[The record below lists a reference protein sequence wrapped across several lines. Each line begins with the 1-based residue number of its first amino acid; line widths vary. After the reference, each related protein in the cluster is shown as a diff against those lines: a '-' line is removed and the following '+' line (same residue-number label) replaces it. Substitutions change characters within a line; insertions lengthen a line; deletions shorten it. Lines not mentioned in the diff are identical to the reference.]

1 MVTVS
6 VPVMDNNGTTFDL
19 DQCRAAIRAA
29 TTAITEL
36 MGLLW
41 QVEDAELGPLLGTLD
56 QLAALAEVPALLSF
70 VRRSRVERPCAS
82 QAGSTSGW
90 VAEQAPTVTAG
101 VAAGQVA
108 PLGRKDA
115 RPDLSWVCRC
125 G

>member
-56 QLAALAEVPALLSF
+56 QLAALAEGARAALI
-70 VRRSRVERPCAS
+70 REAESRGETLRV
-82 QAGSTSGW
+82 AGRVDGW
-90 VAEQAPTVTAG
+90 V
-101 VAAGQVA
+101 
-108 PLGRKDA
+108 GR
-115 RPDLSWVCRC
+115 
-125 G
+125 